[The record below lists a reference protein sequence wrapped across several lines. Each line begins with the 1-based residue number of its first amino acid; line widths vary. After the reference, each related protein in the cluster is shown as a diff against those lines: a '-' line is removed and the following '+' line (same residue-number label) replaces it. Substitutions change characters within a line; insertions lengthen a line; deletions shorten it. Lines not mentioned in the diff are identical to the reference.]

1 MRNNTIAFILLA
13 SHIVA
18 IVLVT
23 GTHTVMDARLVK
35 VFVINLEK
43 DKILCYKQKI
53 ATMFEIHL
61 KVL

>member
-1 MRNNTIAFILLA
+1 M
-13 SHIVA
+13 
-18 IVLVT
+18 
-23 GTHTVMDARLVK
+23 LVK

-53 ATMFEIHL
+53 ATMFEVHH